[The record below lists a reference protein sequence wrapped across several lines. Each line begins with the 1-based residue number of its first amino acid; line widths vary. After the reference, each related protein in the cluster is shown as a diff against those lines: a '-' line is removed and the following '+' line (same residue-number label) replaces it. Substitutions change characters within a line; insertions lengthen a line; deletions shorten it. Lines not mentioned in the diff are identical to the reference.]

1 MVSSGAIT
9 IIWSFCFILEWRK
22 RQTTR
27 AYEKGILNTV
37 GRGWE
42 EARPEHF
49 GNGLYVLSVKDQFS
63 YGNTVSLQV

>member
-27 AYEKGILNTV
+27 AYQKGILNTV

-49 GNGLYVLSVKDQFS
+49 GNGFYVLSVKDQLS
-63 YGNTVSLQV
+63 